1 MPDTTHGGSPQL
13 ILEDDGSSVGV
24 LENALGGHTSVSLE
38 SQRALGMGSSTG
50 SLAGEWCGRGTRR
63 GEKGGLLCH
72 VFLGVSS
79 MWVVRYCLCV
89 APVPSPLSLSLGL

>member
-38 SQRALGMGSSTG
+38 SQRALGMGRSTG

-63 GEKGGLLCH
+63 GEKG
-72 VFLGVSS
+72 GVSS